1 MATARNPY
9 PEAAAAWMAGPERAR
24 ILDLET
30 GRGGFATMLRDA
42 GHEVFCIDR
51 TVDHVAVLPSRLG
64 TRLHVVGHVESLP
77 FLSCHF
83 DVVTSAQT
91 LHRFAP
97 GLALSEIARVLKPGG
112 HLAIAYNTRDDTVPW
127 VRRLIELM
135 RGADPEAMRGDY
147 GSDSVEKVA
156 ESPYFGL
163 FERRNFRNWMPITR
177 AGLIAMVERRPAVSQ
192 LDPGSHAR
200 LLREVGAL
208 YDTSARSPEPLMLP
222 FQTSCWRVEVDHS
235 KLVITDDFDDVLR
248 ITL

>member
-1 MATARNPY
+1 MV
-9 PEAAAAWMAGPERAR
+9 GPERMR
-24 ILDLET
+24 VLDLGA
-30 GRGGFATMLRDA
+30 GRGGFAAMLRAA
-42 GHEVFCIDR
+42 GHEVFCIDSA
-51 TVDHVAVLPSRLG
+51 VELVAGLPARLG

-83 DVVTSAQT
+83 DVVTAAQT
-91 LHRFAP
+91 LHRFP
-97 GLALSEIARVLKPGG
+97 PEVALSEIARVLKPGG

-127 VRRLIELM
+127 VRRLIALM
-135 RGADPEAMRGDY
+135 READPDAMRGEY
-147 GSDSVEKVA
+147 GEDSVEKVA

-177 AGLIAMVERRPAVSQ
+177 NGLVAMVERRPAVAQ
-192 LDPGSHAR
+192 LNPDARFR
-200 LLREVGAL
+200 LLDEVGAL
-208 YDTSARSPEPLMLP
+208 YDTSARAPDPLMLP